1 MKINYCLNTSTIR
14 NCGLSVPEKIKM
26 TAQTGYQGIE
36 LWVSEIEDY
45 LKKGGTLPDLK
56 SLLDQNDLK
65 VPNLIAFPQWAHP
78 DKNIRTK
85 ALEEAKK
92 VFEMAKTLNS
102 TYVAAPPMGIT
113 EMVDLPLEDIAEY
126 YKDLV
131 KSVQGTGVTPLLEF
145 WGHSKK
151 LGSLKEAIQVM
162 KLVGETDVKILV
174 DIFHSAKTEGSF
186 DLLNEIK
193 GYQIGLLHVNDY
205 PYADDIRQ
213 LKDSQRVYPG
223 DGVAPLG
230 KIYDSL
236 KKIGYSGM
244 YSLELFN
251 EEYEKSGAE
260 NVLKIGLEKMQRV
273 FYE

>member
-1 MKINYCLNTSTIR
+1 MKVNYCLNTSTIR
-14 NCGLSVPEKIKM
+14 NCGLSVPEKIKL

-45 LKKGGTLPDLK
+45 LKKGGSLSELK
-56 SLLDQNDLK
+56 SILDQNKLAL
-65 VPNLIAFPQWAHP
+65 PNLIAFPQWAHP
-78 DKNIRTK
+78 DKKIRTD

-92 VFEMAKTLNS
+92 VFEMAKALKS

-126 YKDLV
+126 YKDLMKAVEGIGV
-131 KSVQGTGVTPLLEF
+131 KPLLEF

-162 KLVGETDVKILV
+162 KLVGESEVQILV

-186 DLLNEIK
+186 ELLGELK
-193 GYQIGLLHVNDY
+193 GSQIGLLHVNDY

-223 DGVAPLG
+223 DGVAPLTQ
-230 KIYDSL
+230 IYDTL

-260 NVLKIGLEKMQRV
+260 NVLKTGLEKMKRV

>member
-1 MKINYCLNTSTIR
+1 MKVNYCLNTSTIR
-14 NCGLSVPEKIKM
+14 NCGLTVPEKIKL

-45 LKKGGTLPDLK
+45 LKKGGSLSELK
-56 SLLDQNDLK
+56 SILDQYGLAL
-65 VPNLIAFPQWAHP
+65 PNLIAFPQWAHP
-78 DKNIRTK
+78 DRNVRKE
-85 ALEEAKK
+85 ALEEAKQ
-92 VFEMAKTLNS
+92 VFNMGKMLNS
-102 TYVAAPPMGIT
+102 AYVAAPPMGIT

-126 YKDLV
+126 YKDLMNAV
-131 KSVQGTGVTPLLEF
+131 DGTGVKPLLEF

-162 KLVGETDVKILV
+162 KLVGESEVQILV

-186 DLLNEIK
+186 DLLGELK
-193 GYQIGLLHVNDY
+193 GSQIGLLHVNDY

-223 DGVAPLG
+223 DGVAPLN
-230 KIYDSL
+230 KIFETL
-236 KKIGYSGM
+236 KEIGYSGM

-260 NVLKIGLEKMQRV
+260 NVLKTGLEKMKKI
-273 FYE
+273 FYV